1 MSSQSTNATNK
12 SPKIFPKLFCGSAA
26 IAFKNYLKKNHY
38 NYEINY
44 ITDRDDLLNFIETY
58 IMEFKN
64 PDIINKMLNKFLS
77 DDNIDAVY
85 IATPHNYHMEY
96 AIKCIKAKKHI
107 LCEKPFSYNYKTSK
121 EVLDLAKENNVFIM
135 ER

>member
-1 MSSQSTNATNK
+1 MIK
-12 SPKIFPKLFCGSAA
+12 WGIIGPGA
-26 IAFKNYLKKNHY
+26 IANAFAKEVNNSQGGKVVAVFWRNEERAKSFSEKY
-38 NYEINY
+38 NIEKYYSDINEF
-44 ITDRDDLLNFIETY
+44 LN
-58 IMEFKN
+58 
-64 PDIINKMLNKFLS
+64 

-121 EVLDLAKENNVFIM
+121 EVLDSAKENNVFILYIVELIYNYM
-135 ER
+135 KWNKCEKR

>member
-1 MSSQSTNATNK
+1 MIKWGIIGPGAIANAFAKEVNK
-12 SPKIFPKLFCGSAA
+12 SQGGKVVAVFWRNEERAKSFSE
-26 IAFKNYLKKNHY
+26 KY
-38 NYEINY
+38 NIEKYYSDINEF
-44 ITDRDDLLNFIETY
+44 LN
-58 IMEFKN
+58 
-64 PDIINKMLNKFLS
+64 

-121 EVLDLAKENNVFIM
+121 EVLDLAKENNVFILYIVELIYNYM
-135 ER
+135 KWNKCEKR